1 MPRDDLAGRLGR
13 RRTRTVLLA
22 TALATVAA
30 LLVPSGVE
38 AHRTPRLPAV
48 QYLDVAYAPADPAG
62 GRGHLLDIYLPARR
76 ADARLPVLVWSSG
89 SGWLSDNGKQGA
101 AAFAGHFNDAGYAV
115 IGLSVRSSLQA
126 TFPAQLHDA
135 KAAIRWL
142 RRNAA
147 RYQLDPARIAVSGNS
162 SGGWVATMLGVTGSV
177 RALEGEVGVTGES
190 SRVQAVVNFFGPTD
204 LLAMDAQM
212 LPGACERFNAA
223 FGLVDCHNDPN
234 SPEGRL
240 VGCAIQTCP
249 ARSAAADPV
258 NYVSRDDP
266 PMLILHGQ
274 ADELV
279 PHGQSVV
286 LFDTLEERCLDATFH
301 SIPGV
306 GHSTSFVFDTSQAT
320 EQTVFQT
327 ARCRT
332 KSWQG
337 FRRHSE
343 PDLDYWEAFLDH
355 TLRRGGP

>member
-1 MPRDDLAGRLGR
+1 MPSDHLAGRH
-13 RRTRTVLLA
+13 RTRTVLLA
-22 TALATVAA
+22 TTLVAIATLLA
-30 LLVPSGVE
+30 PSSAE
-38 AHRTPRLPAV
+38 AHRTPRLPAA
-48 QYLDVAYAPADPAG
+48 QYLDVAYAPAEPAG
-62 GRGHLLDIYLPARR
+62 SRGHLLDIYLPGRR

-89 SGWLSDNGKQGA
+89 SGWLGDNGKQGA
-101 AAFAGHFNDAGYAV
+101 AEFAAHFNDAGYAV
-115 IGLSVRSSLQA
+115 VGVSVRSSLQA

-142 RRNAA
+142 RRHATD
-147 RYQLDPARIAVSGNS
+147 YQLDPARIAVAGNS
-162 SGGWVATMLGVTGSV
+162 SGGWVATMLGVTGGL
-177 RALEGEVGVTGES
+177 RTLEGNVGVTGGS

-223 FGLVDCHNDPN
+223 FGLQDCHNDPN

-240 VGCAIQTCP
+240 IGCAIQTCP
-249 ARSAAADPV
+249 DRTEAANPV
-258 NYVSRDDP
+258 SYVSRDDP

-286 LFDTLEERCLDATFH
+286 LFDAIEDRCLDATFH

-306 GHSTSFVFDTSQAT
+306 GHSTDFIFDTGQAT
-320 EQTVFQT
+320 EQTVSRT
-327 ARCRT
+327 TRCRT

-337 FRRHSE
+337 FRRDSE
-343 PDLDYWEAFLDH
+343 PDLDYWERFLDD
-355 TLRRGGP
+355 TLRPRR